1 MHGKKALLARQ
12 FTTVPIR
19 HPRAGDVPRMSHQE
33 SVLTLRPAL
42 EADEH
47 FLFELRKATM
57 TEHLAQVGEP
67 IDDAQHRA
75 RLRHRYDAA
84 RVICLG
90 GAPVGLLKAYRTET
104 EWVVVQ
110 LQIAPAHQ
118 GRGIGERALR
128 TVLLAA
134 QADVLPV
141 TLKVLKGNP
150 AKRLYQRLGF
160 DIVNEDEIQF
170 HMKCMPHASAQTQ
183 AE

>member
-1 MHGKKALLARQ
+1 
-12 FTTVPIR
+12 
-19 HPRAGDVPRMSHQE
+19 
-33 SVLTLRPAL
+33 
-42 EADEH
+42 
-47 FLFELRKATM
+47 
-57 TEHLAQVGEP
+57 
-67 IDDAQHRA
+67 
-75 RLRHRYDAA
+75 
-84 RVICLG
+84 VICLDS
-90 GAPVGLLKAYRTET
+90 APVGLLKAYRTET

-150 AKRLYQRLGF
+150 ARRLYQRLGF

-170 HMKCMPHASAQTQ
+170 HMRCMPHASAQTQ